1 MTRNGV
7 KLEWNDCQDHSKWC
21 VTEDHSNPWTCIADL
36 NKALSQDERPGGA
49 LCIKNSDVREKFKGF
64 IGHKEDC
71 PRKRPKPS

>member
-1 MTRNGV
+1 MTRKRV
-7 KLEWNDCQDHSKWC
+7 KLEWDDCQDHSKWC
-21 VTEDHSNPWTCIADL
+21 VTEDQSNPWTCIVDL

-71 PRKRPKPS
+71 PSKRPKPG